1 MSFCTISEEAL
12 PSSESVKSF
21 FDSLTLSKILPP
33 VLILIV
39 GLGVI
44 KFLMRFFDKVLARS
58 KLQKTAHT
66 MVRASMRVLLY
77 TILILIIASK
87 LGVDVSSLVA
97 ILSIISLALS
107 LAVQGALTNII
118 GGITLLTTNPFK
130 AGDYVQIGTTGG
142 TVQEVGLNYTKLLTP
157 DSKIISIPNSIASA
171 AEITNYTSAGT
182 RRVEVAIALSYEA
195 DPETVISALLCAAQ
209 DPTTLKD
216 PAPFAGIEAY
226 GDAKITYVLRFWTT
240 TDDYWPAYYRA
251 NEAVAKELK
260 ELGTNL
266 AHPHINVYMDK

>member
-12 PSSESVKSF
+12 PSTESVKSF
-21 FDSLTLSKILPP
+21 LDSLTLSKILPP
-33 VLILIV
+33 AIILVV
-39 GLGVI
+39 GLIVI
-44 KFLMRFFDKVLARS
+44 KFLLRFFDKALSRS

-118 GGITLLTTNPFK
+118 GGITLLTTNPFVV
-130 AGDYVQIGTTGG
+130 GDYVKIGETGG
-142 TVQEVGLNYTKLLTP
+142 TVREVGLNYTKLLTP
-157 DSKIISIPNSIASA
+157 DNKIISIPNSIASA
-171 AEITNYTSAGT
+171 AEITNFSSAGT

-195 DPETVISALLCAAQ
+195 DPEIVTAALLRAAQ
-209 DPTTLKD
+209 DPATLQD
-216 PAPFAGIEAY
+216 PAPFAGIETY
-226 GDAKITYVLRFWTT
+226 GDTKITYVLRFWTT

-251 NEAVAKELK
+251 NEAVATELK
-260 ELGTNL
+260 NMGASLT
-266 AHPHINVYMDK
+266 HPHINVHMEK